1 MVHLSEKICMK
12 ERNLAGKT
20 IASVMCPDGTST
32 GGDDAFCDALDGSS
46 AKFKDGS
53 KGLDV
58 TISYTFDLYRTILI
72 HVFLI
77 QVLQVVGLVTN

>member
-1 MVHLSEKICMK
+1 MK

-32 GGDDAFCDALDGSS
+32 GGDDEFCNALDGSS

-58 TISYTFDLYRTILI
+58 TMSYNF
-72 HVFLI
+72 
-77 QVLQVVGLVTN
+77 